1 MAFVKKGSSGTVSY
15 QRKRRP
21 RSTLLVSK
29 IPRLARTAQGS
40 RQEGWKLGETVEKD
54 LKAGVGS

>member
-29 IPRLARTAQGS
+29 IRRLARTAQGS
-40 RQEGWKLGETVEKD
+40 RQEGWKFGQTVEKD